1 MSLKHLLIAGSA
13 AALSYWV
20 VSNKDKIIQ
29 EVQKTEQ
36 LWTGI
41 QDSYQNIQKQAAIIQ
56 SYREPLQEMAA
67 DLQYKFRVYQQEASA
82 HLNEIKTIQE
92 KYGQAGDAD

>member
-29 EVQKTEQ
+29 EVQETEQ
-36 LWTGI
+36 LWTSL

-56 SYREPLQEMAA
+56 SYREPLQEMAS
-67 DLQYKFRVYQQEASA
+67 DFRYKLRVYQQEADA

-92 KYGQAGDAD
+92 KYARMNE